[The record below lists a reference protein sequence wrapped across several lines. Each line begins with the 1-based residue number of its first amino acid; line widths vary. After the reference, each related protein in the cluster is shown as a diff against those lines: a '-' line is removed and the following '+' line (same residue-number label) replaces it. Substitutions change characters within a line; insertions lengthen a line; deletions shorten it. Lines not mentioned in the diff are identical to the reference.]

1 MTKDVAQRS
10 PSALLRAVSL
20 SNGSWTF
27 YEAINQVPPSTGKLT
42 EYFKIKKSGVS
53 SIFKENRCP

>member
-1 MTKDVAQRS
+1 MEVGLFTK
-10 PSALLRAVSL
+10 PSIKYLLQLGNSQNISRLKSL
-20 SNGSWTF
+20 EF
-27 YEAINQVPPSTGKLT
+27 PSTGKLT